1 MHYSYLCTKYVN
13 AVYSWTYKLKPV
25 SDFTL
30 IYISNQET
38 EFESVLETAH
48 TQLELWTNFSYLQ
61 VVLGQTCLGFDNQT
75 RPSDQLLFF
84 SSFIFFFALIH
95 LNRKSLNP

>member
-1 MHYSYLCTKYVN
+1 M
-13 AVYSWTYKLKPV
+13 

-30 IYISNQET
+30 TYISNQET

-48 TQLELWTNFSYLQ
+48 TRLELWTNFSYLQ
-61 VVLGQTCLGFDNQT
+61 VVLGQTCSDFDNQT
-75 RPSDQLLFF
+75 QPSDYTVFVGFF

-95 LNRKSLNP
+95 